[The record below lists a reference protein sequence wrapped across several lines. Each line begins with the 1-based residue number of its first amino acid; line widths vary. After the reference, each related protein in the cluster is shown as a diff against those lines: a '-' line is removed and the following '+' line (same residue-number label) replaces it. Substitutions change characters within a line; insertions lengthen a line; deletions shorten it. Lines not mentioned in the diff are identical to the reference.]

1 MAHGMVTWKRLV
13 ARRPWRSTVEPEPS
27 EAGAAPSAADL
38 RQRHLLRL
46 RTHGIP
52 LWSEEPEHCDACG
65 RALLAGE
72 QPLLLRRDDA
82 LLLACPLCA
91 ERLCDEGCL
100 RVGVGAF
107 MDAGEDQ
114 LPLAV

>member
-1 MAHGMVTWKRLV
+1 MLDGSVTWKRLM
-13 ARRPWRSTVEPEPS
+13 ARRPWHAAAEPERDGEGAVPS
-27 EAGAAPSAADL
+27 LADQ
-38 RQRHLLRL
+38 RQRHLARL

-72 QPLLLRRDDA
+72 QPLLLRRGDA

-91 ERLCDEGCL
+91 ERLYEEGCL
-100 RVGVGAF
+100 RVSAEAPR
-107 MDAGEDQ
+107 DAEANQ